1 MATADS
7 DVSSKFLAWLLAGVG
22 SLLAYSLYAK
32 RLPLDILRGIQ
43 SGSSIGGSGE
53 VASGQVEGLSRGTGN
68 ESEPVRLRLIA
79 NREMA
84 PTLVPIQP
92 HGQLD
97 MAAAAS
103 KARIDKKLG
112 YVVPP
117 ASVYDAYRPYSTQ
130 AAGYARDPERYANP
144 NKGLHVVGLAFD
156 IHSDYNK
163 PEVYQAFREEG
174 WHQTRPIDEPFHW
187 SYGVRG

>member
-1 MATADS
+1 MATDS
-7 DVSSKFLAWLLAGVG
+7 DVGNKFLAWLLAGIG

-32 RLPLDILRGIQ
+32 RLPLDIIRGIA
-43 SGSSIGGSGE
+43 SGESIGGSGE
-53 VASGQVEGLSRGTGN
+53 AASGQAQGFRTPTGN

-79 NREMA
+79 NREMP

-97 MAAAAS
+97 IAAAAS
-103 KARIDKKLG
+103 KSRIDQALG

-117 ASVYDAYRPYSTQ
+117 ASVNDAYRPYAVQ
-130 AAGYARDPERYANP
+130 AAGYARDSNRFANP

-163 PEVYQAFREEG
+163 PEVYEAFRKEG
-174 WHQTRPIDEPFHW
+174 WHQTRPIDEPWHW